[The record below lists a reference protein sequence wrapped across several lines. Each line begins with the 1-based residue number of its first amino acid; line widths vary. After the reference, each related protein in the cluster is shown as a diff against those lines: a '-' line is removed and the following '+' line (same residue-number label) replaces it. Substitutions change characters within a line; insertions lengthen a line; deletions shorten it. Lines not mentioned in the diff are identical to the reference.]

1 MLNVFNN
8 LAIRHH
14 AAVLVFGCMKKRE
27 LAQHAAE
34 MHGVPPETAADQL
47 DQAVNK
53 LIRTLKSG
61 ESARLPGLGTIK
73 PGKRWVFRRES
84 DER

>member
-1 MLNVFNN
+1 MLSLFND
-8 LAIRHH
+8 LAVRHH

-53 LIRTLKSG
+53 LIRTLRSG
-61 ESARLPGLGTIK
+61 QSARLPGLGIIE

-84 DER
+84 GER

>member
-1 MLNVFNN
+1 
-8 LAIRHH
+8 
-14 AAVLVFGCMKKRE
+14 MKKRE

-34 MHGVPPETAADQL
+34 MHGVPPSTAADQM

-61 ESARLPGLGTIK
+61 QTAHLPGLGTIK

-84 DER
+84 GER